1 MFSRWQS
8 SVRWLTSRSVFA
20 PPFNESRAFAAFA
33 SPRKKVHMRRS
44 TTASFASRLAALGCV
59 SALALTACSAGSGN
73 SSGGDAAKDTLNVAL
88 TGEPVNLDFT
98 TTAGAAIPQAMM
110 SNVYEG
116 LVQVDQEGKI
126 QPLLA
131 TEWKVSD
138 DGKSYTFTLKEGV
151 KFSNGAEFTA
161 EDVKFSLER
170 VKSDAW
176 KNGLKTKMD
185 VVSAVK
191 VDSPT
196 QVTVTLAQPSQ
207 AWLYSMTTLVGA
219 MFDESGVSDLANQP
233 VGTGPYALDE
243 WKRGE
248 AITLKARED
257 YWGTKPSIPTVNLR
271 YFADAV
277 ATTNALKSGDV
288 DVVYNM
294 QAPEL
299 LSGFEGDSKYQVLK
313 GTSNGEIILSMN
325 NKKAPFDD
333 VRVRQAVM
341 YAVDRQAVMDT
352 AWAGLG
358 TQVGGPV
365 PTTDPYYEDLN
376 SVYPHDVE
384 KAKALLKEAG
394 AENLSITFS
403 VPTRPYAQAVSE
415 IVVSQLK
422 EAGIDAKIESTE
434 FPAVWLD
441 KVFTKHDYQMS
452 VVLAVESRDVLTMFN
467 NPDYYIGY
475 DNSKIKAEAAAADQ
489 ADEAEYVAGMKKVVR
504 QIVDDAAA
512 DTLFI
517 FPNVVVAKAGLD
529 GVPAN
534 SVTEALS
541 LAGIAWK

>member
-1 MFSRWQS
+1 
-8 SVRWLTSRSVFA
+8 
-20 PPFNESRAFAAFA
+20 
-33 SPRKKVHMRRS
+33 MRRS
-44 TTASFASRLAALGCV
+44 IPALFTSRLAALGLV
-59 SALALTACSAGSGN
+59 SALALTACSAGSSN
-73 SSGGDAAKDTLNVAL
+73 SSGGDAAAKDTLNVAL

-131 TEWKVSD
+131 TEWKVSED
-138 DGKSYTFTLKEGV
+138 RKSYTFTLKEGV
-151 KFSNGAEFTA
+151 KFSNGADFTA
-161 EDVKFSLER
+161 DDVKFSLDR

-176 KNGLKTKMD
+176 KNGLKSKMD
-185 VVSAVK
+185 VVSSVK

-196 QVTVTLAQPSQ
+196 QVTVTLSQPSQ

-233 VGTGPYALDE
+233 VGTGPYALGE

-257 YWGTKPSIPTVNLR
+257 YWGTKPGIPTVNLR

-288 DVVYNM
+288 DLVYNM

-325 NKKAPFDD
+325 NKKAPFND

-376 SVYPHDVE
+376 SVYPHDVD
-384 KAKALLKEAG
+384 KAKSLLKEAG

-422 EAGIDAKIESTE
+422 EVGINAKIESAE

-441 KVFTKHDYQMS
+441 KVFTKHEYQMS

-475 DNSKIKAEAAAADQ
+475 DNSKIKADAAAADQ
-489 ADEAEYVAGMKKVVR
+489 ADEAGYVQGMKKVVR

-517 FPNVVVAKAGLD
+517 FPNVVVGKAGLA

-541 LAGIAWK
+541 LSGIAWK